1 MYNKTFLCV
10 YMLLKNIYYDSSIAK
25 IDPIAVLSLSSVFY
39 VGRNAKKKLDFK
51 KIDIVFKL

>member
-1 MYNKTFLCV
+1 
-10 YMLLKNIYYDSSIAK
+10 MLLKNIYYDSSIAK

-39 VGRNAKKKLDFK
+39 VGRNAKKLDFK

>member
-1 MYNKTFLCV
+1 MYSKTFLCV

-39 VGRNAKKKLDFK
+39 VGRNAKKLDFK